1 MYTVSLWGDENVLKI
16 DGSVVAQTVNALNAT
31 ELFILNGLFGYVTL
45 TLKKK
50 KYMEVAFL
58 L

>member
-1 MYTVSLWGDENVLKI
+1 MYTVSLWDDENVLKI

-31 ELFILNGLFGYVTL
+31 ELFTLNGLFGYVTL

-50 KYMEVAFL
+50 YMEVAFL

>member
-16 DGSVVAQTVNALNAT
+16 DGSVVAQIVNVLNAT
-31 ELFILNGLFGYVTL
+31 ELFTLNGLFGYVML
-45 TLKKK
+45 TLKK